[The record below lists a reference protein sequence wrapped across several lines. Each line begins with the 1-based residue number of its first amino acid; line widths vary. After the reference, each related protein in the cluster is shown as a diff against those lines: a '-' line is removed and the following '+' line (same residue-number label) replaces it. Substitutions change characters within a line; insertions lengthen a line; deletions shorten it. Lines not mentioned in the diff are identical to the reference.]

1 MSSLRVACRSLA
13 RRGAFT
19 SIAVLTLAIGIG
31 TTTTVFSVVDTVL
44 LKALPF
50 PNADRLVTVME
61 ANPGKRQTVSLVAP
75 GRLVDWNRANTTFTV
90 MSAQYSESVTDTSG
104 TDPER
109 LEGRRVAP
117 GYFEVFDMAPLAG
130 RTFTADEER
139 AGGPLAAVISEGLW
153 ARRYGRDASITG
165 RRLVIGGQ
173 GYSIVGVM
181 PRAFTTTAIDVW
193 LPAQTSQWL
202 LSMRTA
208 RFLSGVGRMKPGVT
222 IEQAAADLNA
232 VQRALGDQFPASDKG
247 WSVSVRDLK
256 ELRVGAYRR
265 ALTLVFG
272 AVALLLAIAIAN
284 IAGLML
290 VQLRRRTRELSI
302 RQAIGGSRWQ
312 IVAALMREVMLITI
326 AGAVLG
332 GAGAFWLVG
341 LFARVFATIPR
352 MNELTVD
359 WRALAFTTA
368 ASAAAALVFGLW
380 PALHATRSHLAP
392 QLAEGGRGSS
402 SGRHRLQHLLVVS
415 QIALTVLLI
424 GSAGLMLRS
433 YYNLSHVDTG
443 LHAEHVVTFHV
454 GAAWNEDRIPVG
466 RMQER
471 LLTELARVPGVTAAG
486 LTNFLPATGG
496 TLRYQISL
504 EGRSTSDDEGRI
516 SVGSRTIGAGYLAAM
531 GVPLLAGSGC
541 PPLRMDFKARV
552 KAVVNRAFADR
563 YGPDLIGRHFTYDQ
577 TDQPF
582 EIAGVIGNTI
592 EDGPSVAATPYV
604 YGCLSAGSWP
614 DPEYVVRIDGDVRRA
629 LAAIRTT
636 VHEVAPGRAIFGM
649 RPLDEVLAG
658 SLDQPRLNASAL
670 TLFAAAAMTLAALGL
685 YSLLTLFVS
694 ERARE
699 LGVRMALGASP
710 VQVVGLVLA
719 GAARLL
725 ASGIGAGLL
734 LSFGVARL
742 LRSVLFGVGPLDALT
757 LAATIATL
765 IFFALV
771 AAALPARRA
780 AAIDPIETLRSE

>member
-13 RRGAFT
+13 RRQAFT
-19 SIAVLTLAIGIG
+19 FIAVLTLALGIG

-50 PNADRLVTVME
+50 PAADRLVTVME
-61 ANPGKRQTVSLVAP
+61 TNPGKNQSVSLVAP
-75 GRLVDWNRANTTFTV
+75 ARLADWNRANTTFTV
-90 MSAQYSESVTDTSG
+90 LSAQYSESVTDTSG
-104 TDPER
+104 ADAER

-117 GYFEVFDMAPLAG
+117 AYFEVFGMAPLVG

-139 AGGPLAAVISEGLW
+139 AGGPQAAVISEGLW
-153 ARRYGRDASITG
+153 TRRYGRDASITG
-165 RRLVIGGQ
+165 KRLVIGGL

-181 PRAFTTTAIDVW
+181 PRAFTTTPIDVW
-193 LPAQTSQWL
+193 LPTQTSQWL

-208 RFLSGVGRMKPGVT
+208 RFMSGVGRMKPGVT
-222 IEQAAADLNA
+222 IERATADLKA
-232 VQRALGDQFPASDKG
+232 VQLALGDQFPATDTG

-256 ELRVGAYRR
+256 ELRVGEYRR
-265 ALTLVFG
+265 ALTLVFS

-290 VQLRRRTRELSI
+290 AQLRRRTRELSI
-302 RQAIGGSRWQ
+302 RQAIGGSRGQ
-312 IVAALMREVMLITI
+312 IVATLMREVLLIAI
-326 AGAVLG
+326 AGAVIG
-332 GAGAFWLVG
+332 GAGGFWLVG

-352 MNELTVD
+352 MNELVLD

-368 ASAAAALVFGLW
+368 ASCAAALVFGLW
-380 PALHATRSHLAP
+380 PALHATRANLAP

-402 SGRHRLQHLLVVS
+402 SGRHRIQHLLVVG

-443 LHAEHVVTFHV
+443 LNAEHVVTFHV
-454 GAAWNEDRIPVG
+454 GASWNEDRIPVG

-471 LLTELARVPGVTAAG
+471 LLGELARVPGVMSAG

-504 EGRSTSDDEGRI
+504 EGRSTADDDGRI
-516 SVGSRTIGAGYLAAM
+516 TVGSRTIGAGYLAAL

-541 PPLRMDFKARV
+541 PPFRLDFKTRPR
-552 KAVVNRAFADR
+552 AVVNRAFADR
-563 YGPDLIGRHFTYDQ
+563 YGPDVVGRHFTYDPP
-577 TDQPF
+577 DQPL

-604 YGCLSAGSWP
+604 YACLSAGSWP
-614 DPEYVVRIDGDVRRA
+614 DPEYVVRIDGDVRRT

-636 VHEVAPGRAIFGM
+636 IHEVAPGRAIFGM
-649 RPLDEVLAG
+649 RPLDDVLAG
-658 SLDQPRLNASAL
+658 SVDQPRLNASAL

-699 LGVRMALGASP
+699 LGVRLALGASP

-725 ASGIGAGLL
+725 ASGVGVGVLL
-734 LSFGVARL
+734 AIGVARL
-742 LRSVLFGVGPLDALT
+742 LRSVLFGVSPLDALT
-757 LAATIATL
+757 LAATIVTL
-765 IFFALV
+765 ILFALA
-771 AAALPARRA
+771 AAALPAKRA
-780 AAIDPIETLRSE
+780 AAIDPIETLRTE

>member
-1 MSSLRVACRSLA
+1 MSSLRVAFRSLG

-256 ELRVGAYRR
+256 ELRVGEYRR

-290 VQLRRRTRELSI
+290 V
-302 RQAIGGSRWQ
+302 
-312 IVAALMREVMLITI
+312 
-326 AGAVLG
+326 
-332 GAGAFWLVG
+332 
-341 LFARVFATIPR
+341 
-352 MNELTVD
+352 
-359 WRALAFTTA
+359 
-368 ASAAAALVFGLW
+368 
-380 PALHATRSHLAP
+380 
-392 QLAEGGRGSS
+392 
-402 SGRHRLQHLLVVS
+402 
-415 QIALTVLLI
+415 
-424 GSAGLMLRS
+424 
-433 YYNLSHVDTG
+433 
-443 LHAEHVVTFHV
+443 
-454 GAAWNEDRIPVG
+454 
-466 RMQER
+466 
-471 LLTELARVPGVTAAG
+471 
-486 LTNFLPATGG
+486 
-496 TLRYQISL
+496 
-504 EGRSTSDDEGRI
+504 
-516 SVGSRTIGAGYLAAM
+516 
-531 GVPLLAGSGC
+531 
-541 PPLRMDFKARV
+541 
-552 KAVVNRAFADR
+552 
-563 YGPDLIGRHFTYDQ
+563 
-577 TDQPF
+577 
-582 EIAGVIGNTI
+582 
-592 EDGPSVAATPYV
+592 
-604 YGCLSAGSWP
+604 
-614 DPEYVVRIDGDVRRA
+614 
-629 LAAIRTT
+629 
-636 VHEVAPGRAIFGM
+636 
-649 RPLDEVLAG
+649 
-658 SLDQPRLNASAL
+658 
-670 TLFAAAAMTLAALGL
+670 
-685 YSLLTLFVS
+685 
-694 ERARE
+694 
-699 LGVRMALGASP
+699 
-710 VQVVGLVLA
+710 
-719 GAARLL
+719 
-725 ASGIGAGLL
+725 
-734 LSFGVARL
+734 
-742 LRSVLFGVGPLDALT
+742 
-757 LAATIATL
+757 
-765 IFFALV
+765 
-771 AAALPARRA
+771 
-780 AAIDPIETLRSE
+780 

>member
-1 MSSLRVACRSLA
+1 MSSLRIACRSLA
-13 RRGAFT
+13 RRQAFT
-19 SIAVLTLAIGIG
+19 NIATLTLAVGIG

-61 ANPGKRQTVSLVAP
+61 ANPGKRDSVSLVAP
-75 GRLVDWNRANTTFTV
+75 GRLADWNRANTTLTV
-90 MSAQYSESVTDTSG
+90 LSAQYSESVTDTSG

-117 GYFEVFDMAPLAG
+117 AYFEVFGMAPLVG

-153 ARRYGRDASITG
+153 VRRYGRDAFMTNK
-165 RRLVIGGQ
+165 RLVIGGL
-173 GYSIVGVM
+173 GYSVVGVM
-181 PRAFTTTAIDVW
+181 PRVFTTATIDVW

-208 RFLSGVGRMKPGVT
+208 RFLSGVGRMKAGVT
-222 IEQAAADLNA
+222 IEQAAADLKT
-232 VQRALGDQFPASDKG
+232 VQQALGDRFPASDKG

-256 ELRVGAYRR
+256 ELRVGEYRR

-290 VQLRRRTRELSI
+290 VQLRRRTRELSV
-302 RQAIGGSRWQ
+302 RQAIGGSRRQ
-312 IVAALMREVMLITI
+312 IVAALMREVLIIAI
-326 AGAVLG
+326 AGAVMG

-359 WRALAFTTA
+359 WRALAFTAA
-368 ASAAAALVFGLW
+368 ASGAAALVFGLW
-380 PALHATRSHLAP
+380 PALHATRGSVAP

-443 LHAEHVVTFHV
+443 LRAEHVVTFHV
-454 GAAWNEDRIPVG
+454 GASWNEDRIPVG

-471 LLTELARVPGVTAAG
+471 LLAKLARVPGVTAAG
-486 LTNFLPATGG
+486 LANFLPATGG
-496 TLRYQISL
+496 TLRYQIAL
-504 EGRSTSDDEGRI
+504 EGRSTTEDEGRI

-541 PPLRMDFKARV
+541 PPFRLDFKARV

-577 TDQPF
+577 TDQPL
-582 EIAGVIGNTI
+582 EIAGIVGNTI
-592 EDGPSVAATPYV
+592 EDGPGAAAAPYV

-614 DPEYVVRIDGDVRRA
+614 DPEYVVRIDGDVRGA

-636 VHEVAPGRAIFGM
+636 IHEVAPGRAIFGM

-658 SLDQPRLNASAL
+658 SLDQPRLNATAL

-710 VQVVGLVLA
+710 IQVVGLVLA

-725 ASGIGAGLL
+725 VSGIGAGLL
-734 LSFGVARL
+734 LSIGVARL
-742 LRSVLFGVGPLDALT
+742 LRSVLFGVSPLDAFT